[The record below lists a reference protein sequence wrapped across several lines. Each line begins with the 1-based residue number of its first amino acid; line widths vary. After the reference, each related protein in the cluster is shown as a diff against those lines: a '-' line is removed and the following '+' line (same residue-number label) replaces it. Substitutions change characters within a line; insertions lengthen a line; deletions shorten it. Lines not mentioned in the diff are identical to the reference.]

1 MDAVLFSVTGLLFR
15 VLHACFSE
23 SWHGFWVL
31 ADESRVSA
39 RRPESAVLSGRLG
52 GVWLQPFVAVLTDQS
67 LLLTDQSL
75 LLTDQSLLL
84 TGQSRVLTGQ
94 SRLHPGESRLLPSQ
108 PSLLA
113 LPPEVLPYLPVL
125 LPDDVGVLTEKS
137 CVHSHQPFLLAYDVR
152 VLTSESTVHSHQ
164 SFLLAHDVS
173 VLTSESTVHSHQ
185 PFLLAHD
192 VGVLT
197 NEPSVLSHQPFLL
210 DHDVGVLTDE
220 SSVLS
225 NKSSLLSHKP
235 EVGPLSDP
243 SLPPLSQQPPHLA
256 ESVSA
261 VHSVQ
266 SLVLTRQSAVDRLR
280 VSCLHPEQ
288 PLPQPHVLR
297 PCHLHPQTRGCC
309 LLTGEPRAAALA

>member
-15 VLHACFSE
+15 VLHACLSE

-31 ADESRVSA
+31 PDEPRVSA
-39 RRPESAVLSGRLG
+39 RRHESAARSGRLG

-67 LLLTDQSL
+67 LLLTDQSRV
-75 LLTDQSLLL
+75 LTDWSLLL

-94 SRLHPGESRLLPSQ
+94 SRLLSNQ
-108 PSLLA
+108 PSLFA

-125 LPDDVGVLTEKS
+125 LPHDVGVLTEKS
-137 CVHSHQPFLLAYDVR
+137 FAHSHQSFLLAHDVG
-152 VLTSESTVHSHQ
+152 VLTNESSVHSHQ

-173 VLTSESTVHSHQ
+173 VLTDESSVHSHQSFLYPHDVSVLTNEPSVHSHQ

-192 VGVLT
+192 VV
-197 NEPSVLSHQPFLL
+197 
-210 DHDVGVLTDE
+210 VLTDE

-243 SLPPLSQQPPHLA
+243 SLPFSQQPTLLA

-261 VHSVQ
+261 VHSIQ

-280 VSCLHPEQ
+280 VSCLLPEQ
-288 PLPQPHVLR
+288 PLPQPHVLG
-297 PCHLHPQTRGCC
+297 PCDLHPQTGGCL
-309 LLTGEPRAAALA
+309 LLTGEP

>member
-15 VLHACFSE
+15 VLHACLSE

-31 ADESRVSA
+31 PDEPRVSA
-39 RRPESAVLSGRLG
+39 RRHESAARSGRLG

-67 LLLTDQSL
+67 LLLTDQSRV
-75 LLTDQSLLL
+75 LTDWSLLL

-94 SRLHPGESRLLPSQ
+94 SRLLSNQ

-125 LPDDVGVLTEKS
+125 LPHDVGVLTEKS
-137 CVHSHQPFLLAYDVR
+137 FA
-152 VLTSESTVHSHQ
+152 HSHQ

-173 VLTSESTVHSHQ
+173 VLTDESSVHSHQSFLYPHDVSVLTNEPSVHSHQ

-192 VGVLT
+192 VV
-197 NEPSVLSHQPFLL
+197 
-210 DHDVGVLTDE
+210 VLTDE

-243 SLPPLSQQPPHLA
+243 SLPFSQQPTLLA

-261 VHSVQ
+261 VHSIQ

-280 VSCLHPEQ
+280 VSCLLPEQ
-288 PLPQPHVLR
+288 PLPQPHVLG
-297 PCHLHPQTRGCC
+297 PCDLHPQTGGCL
-309 LLTGEPRAAALA
+309 LLTGEP

>member
-15 VLHACFSE
+15 VLHSCFSE

-31 ADESRVSA
+31 PDESRVSA
-39 RRPESAVLSGRLG
+39 RRPESAVLSGLG

-67 LLLTDQSL
+67 FLFIDQSRV
-75 LLTDQSLLL
+75 LTDQSLLL

-94 SRLHPGESRLLPSQ
+94 SRLHTGQSRLLPNQ

-125 LPDDVGVLTEKS
+125 LAHDVGILTEKS
-137 CVHSHQPFLLAYDVR
+137 FVHSHQPFLLP
-152 VLTSESTVHSHQ
+152 
-164 SFLLAHDVS
+164 HDVG
-173 VLTSESTVHSHQ
+173 VLSSEPSVHSHQ

-197 NEPSVLSHQPFLL
+197 DESSVHSHQSFLYPHDVSVLTNEPSVHSHQPFLL
-210 DHDVGVLTDE
+210 AQDVGVLTDE

-225 NKSSLLSHKP
+225 NESSLLSHKP

-243 SLPPLSQQPPHLA
+243 SLPPLSQQPPLLA
-256 ESVSA
+256 ECVSA
-261 VHSVQ
+261 VHSIQ

-288 PLPQPHVLR
+288 PLPQPHVLG
-297 PCHLHPQTRGCC
+297 PCHLHPQTGGCC